1 MGALSSLETLFLF
14 GNQLIGT
21 IPAELGALSSL
32 EFLELE
38 FNNLSGSMPSDVCN
52 LRTTNGGLL
61 RFLLWRLTA
70 KVRLYVLAARSVCE
84 KILLWMLT
92 AKVRLFTS
100 TSSNMLCK

>member
-1 MGALSSLETLFLF
+1 MSSHDKLHITMHVISWHIAHSSLFLF
-14 GNQLIGT
+14 
-21 IPAELGALSSL
+21 LSSS